1 MCSNGI
7 EREHNFKNL
16 GLKAFWN
23 LSRCLL
29 SGNKNLEG
37 VLLLSFFFIALTRI
51 FSTVLNKRILI
62 DIIVLFLIFGEKIP
76 SLTYKY
82 DFLQVSY
89 RFLIKTFYQI

>member
-29 SGNKNLEG
+29 FGNKNLEG
-37 VLLLSFFFIALTRI
+37 VLLLSFFGILHLFSILKKKKDLCLEILT
-51 FSTVLNKRILI
+51 
-62 DIIVLFLIFGEKIP
+62 P
-76 SLTYKY
+76 S
-82 DFLQVSY
+82 
-89 RFLIKTFYQI
+89 